1 MDERATA
8 AVAACDE
15 IAAIFKAAGDEE
27 INGADLVDEVGRI
40 LRKYGILDG
49 DVPSFACRALEVSP
63 EMLDGVERSVPCWYC
78 GAYGYHETDC
88 ELMDRDPE
96 EE

>member
-1 MDERATA
+1 MTDHEALA
-8 AVAACDE
+8 E

-40 LRKYGILDG
+40 LREHGI
-49 DVPSFACRALEVSP
+49 
-63 EMLDGVERSVPCWYC
+63 LDGVERSVPCFAC
-78 GAYGYHETDC
+78 GGYGYHEVDC
-88 ELMDRDPE
+88 ELLDRDPE